1 MNDFLSNINSST
13 FTFSAIAIGYILTEE
28 LSPAEE
34 NSIGNWFMLIG
45 QVLCT
50 DAAQQQVINNKEN
63 NNSSP
68 NIVNDKYMGTLK
80 KTVNQMNNELNKF

>member
-1 MNDFLSNINSST
+1 MNNILSNINAST
-13 FTFSAIAIGYILTEE
+13 FTLSAISIGYLLTDG
-28 LSPAEE
+28 LSPSEQ

-50 DAAQQQVINNKEN
+50 NAAQQQVLNNNTN

-68 NIVNDKYMGTLK
+68 HIINDINMNLLK
-80 KTVNQMNNELNKF
+80 KTVNQMNSELNKF

>member
-1 MNDFLSNINSST
+1 MNEFLSNINSST
-13 FTFSAIAIGYILTEE
+13 FTFSAIAIGYLLTEE

-50 DAAQQQVINNKEN
+50 NAAQQQVLN
-63 NNSSP
+63 NNQNNDVAP
-68 NIVNDKYMGTLK
+68 NIVNDKYMSTLK
-80 KTVNQMNNELNKF
+80 KTVNQMNNELNKY